1 MLKYLEEKYGE
12 RATCGDKSQLQFMRS
27 EANRLEELVKEQ
39 RAKEKA
45 EAGDEKSE
53 KGSEE
58 ETDED
63 DDDDYVDVLPED
75 LAKKKAKGPRTSV
88 SAEAFGAFN
97 KKEDFKPKT
106 IEKSAEVKAAILD
119 KIESSFMFSGLDEKE
134 KQIVVNAMAEK
145 NTQPSEVVIR
155 EGDEGDSLYVVG
167 SGTLSC
173 TKVFKGQ
180 TQPTHLRK
188 Y

>member
-1 MLKYLEEKYGE
+1 MG
-12 RATCGDKSQLQFMRS
+12 
-27 EANRLEELVKEQ
+27 
-39 RAKEKA
+39 
-45 EAGDEKSE
+45 
-53 KGSEE
+53 
-58 ETDED
+58 
-63 DDDDYVDVLPED
+63 
-75 LAKKKAKGPRTSV
+75 KAKGPRTSV